1 MGSERHLLEKQRV
14 PFLAFQREVL
24 KCQIQFKTR
33 LVRHTYVSIL
43 RCIVFSGEV
52 KKKVTGSN
60 TFSANETQIK
70 EIIEVSAS
78 FSNNE
83 RPDLYNHVGT
93 ITQKTLCLQNIWVLK

>member
-33 LVRHTYVSIL
+33 LVRQTYVSIL
-43 RCIVFSGEV
+43 RCSVFSGEV

-60 TFSANETQIK
+60 TFSVNETQIK
-70 EIIEVSAS
+70 KIIEVSAS
-78 FSNNE
+78 FSNNQT
-83 RPDLYNHVGT
+83 RPVQPRRDNHP
-93 ITQKTLCLQNIWVLK
+93 KNTLLTKYLGS